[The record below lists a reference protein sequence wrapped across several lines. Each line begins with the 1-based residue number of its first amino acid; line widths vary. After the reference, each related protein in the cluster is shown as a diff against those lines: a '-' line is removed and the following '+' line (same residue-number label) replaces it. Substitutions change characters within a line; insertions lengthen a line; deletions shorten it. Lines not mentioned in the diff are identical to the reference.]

1 MRRAAPCR
9 RPVRRAGH
17 EGLDRSP
24 SQPASPSSPAP
35 PAAVF
40 LAPIR
45 HDVVTFVHTNMRKN
59 QRQAYAVAYA
69 SGEQTSA
76 MSWGTGRAVAR
87 IPRVGGGGSGRSG
100 QGAFGNMCRKG
111 RMFAPTKIWRRWH
124 RKVNVAQRRYAVA
137 SALAASAVPALVMA
151 RGHKI
156 DAVPEIPLV
165 VRGAKGLTKTK
176 DAVKLLEGVGAMPD
190 VARVVDSK
198 KLRAGRGKMRNR
210 RYVQRRGPLV
220 IYADEDDETARAFR
234 NIAGVDLVHSEW
246 REGAPRRHCPAFCGR
261 PRARPPRAAPYRA
274 RLTRAQRTPPLRLRL
289 RLRLRPPVDRLNLL
303 QLAPGGHMGRFCVWT
318 EKAFARLDDLFGAGV
333 GEAAKLKTGFTLA
346 RAPMLNADLARL
358 INSTDVQAVLRPA
371 VRDRRLSRQK
381 KNPLRNRAAM
391 FKLNPYAK
399 VVRES
404 EMKAEAARA
413 TARAAAAKAK
423 RGLPVSAAAK
433 ASSTR
438 FSKQRKIASRKYI
451 ASVRS
456 DVFVKPADVKF
467 GPAK

>member
-1 MRRAAPCR
+1 
-9 RPVRRAGH
+9 
-17 EGLDRSP
+17 
-24 SQPASPSSPAP
+24 
-35 PAAVF
+35 
-40 LAPIR
+40 
-45 HDVVTFVHTNMRKN
+45 
-59 QRQAYAVAYA
+59 
-69 SGEQTSA
+69 

-246 REGAPRRHCPAFCGR
+246 LGRPRRAGTPRLAAGGHARARLAPRRAV
-261 PRARPPRAAPYRA
+261 PRTTDACATNPSPSPP
-274 RLTRAQRTPPLRLRL
+274 PP
-289 RLRLRPPVDRLNLL
+289 PF
-303 QLAPGGHMGRFCVWT
+303 Q
-318 EKAFARLDDLFGAGV
+318 
-333 GEAAKLKTGFTLA
+333 
-346 RAPMLNADLARL
+346 
-358 INSTDVQAVLRPA
+358 STA
-371 VRDRRLSRQK
+371 
-381 KNPLRNRAAM
+381 
-391 FKLNPYAK
+391 
-399 VVRES
+399 
-404 EMKAEAARA
+404 
-413 TARAAAAKAK
+413 
-423 RGLPVSAAAK
+423 
-433 ASSTR
+433 
-438 FSKQRKIASRKYI
+438 
-451 ASVRS
+451 
-456 DVFVKPADVKF
+456 
-467 GPAK
+467 

>member
-1 MRRAAPCR
+1 MRNEPLPFA
-9 RPVRRAGH
+9 
-17 EGLDRSP
+17 
-24 SQPASPSSPAP
+24 PAS
-35 PAAVF
+35 
-40 LAPIR
+40 
-45 HDVVTFVHTNMRKN
+45 
-59 QRQAYAVAYA
+59 
-69 SGEQTSA
+69 
-76 MSWGTGRAVAR
+76 
-87 IPRVGGGGSGRSG
+87 
-100 QGAFGNMCRKG
+100 AF
-111 RMFAPTKIWRRWH
+111 
-124 RKVNVAQRRYAVA
+124 
-137 SALAASAVPALVMA
+137 S
-151 RGHKI
+151 
-156 DAVPEIPLV
+156 
-165 VRGAKGLTKTK
+165 
-176 DAVKLLEGVGAMPD
+176 
-190 VARVVDSK
+190 
-198 KLRAGRGKMRNR
+198 
-210 RYVQRRGPLV
+210 
-220 IYADEDDETARAFR
+220 
-234 NIAGVDLVHSEW
+234 
-246 REGAPRRHCPAFCGR
+246 
-261 PRARPPRAAPYRA
+261 
-274 RLTRAQRTPPLRLRL
+274 
-289 RLRLRPPVDRLNLL
+289 VDRLNLL

-413 TARAAAAKAK
+413 VARAAAAKAK

-433 ASSTR
+433 AASTR

>member
-1 MRRAAPCR
+1 M
-9 RPVRRAGH
+9 
-17 EGLDRSP
+17 
-24 SQPASPSSPAP
+24 
-35 PAAVF
+35 F

-165 VRGAKGLTKTK
+165 VRGAKGLTKTR
-176 DAVKLLEGVGAMPD
+176 DAVALLEGVGAMPD
-190 VARVVDSK
+190 VTRVVDSK

-234 NIAGVDLVHSEW
+234 NIAGVDLVHSEA
-246 REGAPRRHCPAFCGR
+246 APWPQPSAAPPPHRVACCAHACTRRAHSTDTPA
-261 PRARPPRAAPYRA
+261 PPLQPPRA
-274 RLTRAQRTPPLRLRL
+274 
-289 RLRLRPPVDRLNLL
+289 VDRLNLL

-318 EKAFARLDDLFGAGV
+318 ELAFARLDSLFGAGI
-333 GEAAKLKTGFTLA
+333 GEVAKEKTGFTLA

-381 KNPLRNRAAM
+381 KNPLRNRSAM

-413 TARAAAAKAK
+413 VARAAAAKAK
-423 RGLPVSAAAK
+423 RGLPVPAAAK
-433 ASSTR
+433 ATSTR
-438 FSKQRKIASRKYI
+438 FNKARKLASRKYI

-467 GPAK
+467 GAAAK

>member
-1 MRRAAPCR
+1 
-9 RPVRRAGH
+9 
-17 EGLDRSP
+17 
-24 SQPASPSSPAP
+24 
-35 PAAVF
+35 
-40 LAPIR
+40 
-45 HDVVTFVHTNMRKN
+45 
-59 QRQAYAVAYA
+59 
-69 SGEQTSA
+69 

-165 VRGAKGLTKTK
+165 VRGAAGLTKTK
-176 DAVKLLEGVGAMPD
+176 DAVALLGGVGALDD

-220 IYADEDDETARAFR
+220 IYSDDDEETARAFR
-234 NIAGVDLVHSEW
+234 NIAGVDLVHI
-246 REGAPRRHCPAFCGR
+246 
-261 PRARPPRAAPYRA
+261 
-274 RLTRAQRTPPLRLRL
+274 
-289 RLRLRPPVDRLNLL
+289 DRLNLL

-318 EKAFARLDDLFGAGV
+318 EKAFVRLDKLFGASV
-333 GEAAKLKTGFTLA
+333 GAAAELKKEFSLA

-371 VRDRRLSRQK
+371 LRDRRLSRQK
-381 KNPLRNRAAM
+381 KNVSAC
-391 FKLNPYAK
+391 
-399 VVRES
+399 
-404 EMKAEAARA
+404 
-413 TARAAAAKAK
+413 AAAAPREA
-423 RGLPVSAAAK
+423 RSGEAPGLEPHARLGRRAGPLRQAASAPRTRPSNPPRTSCPI
-433 ASSTR
+433 ASSFPPR
-438 FSKQRKIASRKYI
+438 SRC
-451 ASVRS
+451 ATSRRCS
-456 DVFVKPADVKF
+456 S
-467 GPAK
+467 

>member
-1 MRRAAPCR
+1 
-9 RPVRRAGH
+9 
-17 EGLDRSP
+17 
-24 SQPASPSSPAP
+24 
-35 PAAVF
+35 
-40 LAPIR
+40 
-45 HDVVTFVHTNMRKN
+45 MRKN

-246 REGAPRRHCPAFCGR
+246 REGVPCGHCPALGGR

-274 RLTRAQRTPPLRLRL
+274 RLTRAQRTPSPPPPPPPHS
-289 RLRLRPPVDRLNLL
+289 RPP
-303 QLAPGGHMGRFCVWT
+303 
-318 EKAFARLDDLFGAGV
+318 
-333 GEAAKLKTGFTLA
+333 
-346 RAPMLNADLARL
+346 
-358 INSTDVQAVLRPA
+358 
-371 VRDRRLSRQK
+371 
-381 KNPLRNRAAM
+381 
-391 FKLNPYAK
+391 
-399 VVRES
+399 
-404 EMKAEAARA
+404 
-413 TARAAAAKAK
+413 
-423 RGLPVSAAAK
+423 
-433 ASSTR
+433 
-438 FSKQRKIASRKYI
+438 
-451 ASVRS
+451 
-456 DVFVKPADVKF
+456 
-467 GPAK
+467 

>member
-1 MRRAAPCR
+1 MASAARPTVTVFSGATTVGSIPLPGEHGTRRRAARPAGPARRGPPLRAPPTPRRSAHAPPTPRPCAR
-9 RPVRRAGH
+9 RP
-17 EGLDRSP
+17 SP
-24 SQPASPSSPAP
+24 SPLAG
-35 PAAVF
+35 VF

-45 HDVVTFVHTNMRKN
+45 NDVVTFVHTNMRKN

-165 VRGAKGLTKTK
+165 VRGAADLKKTSA
-176 DAVKLLEGVGAMPD
+176 AVALLKGVGALDD

-220 IYADEDDETARAFR
+220 IYGDEDGETERAFR

-246 REGAPRRHCPAFCGR
+246 RAPARWGTRVGRAPRAPLPSSHR
-261 PRARPPRAAPYRA
+261 RARTVPY
-274 RLTRAQRTPPLRLRL
+274 
-289 RLRLRPPVDRLNLL
+289 RLRPP
-303 QLAPGGHMGRFCVWT
+303 APISPSFP
-318 EKAFARLDDLFGAGV
+318 AQS
-333 GEAAKLKTGFTLA
+333 TG
-346 RAPMLNADLARL
+346 
-358 INSTDVQAVLRPA
+358 
-371 VRDRRLSRQK
+371 
-381 KNPLRNRAAM
+381 
-391 FKLNPYAK
+391 
-399 VVRES
+399 
-404 EMKAEAARA
+404 
-413 TARAAAAKAK
+413 
-423 RGLPVSAAAK
+423 
-433 ASSTR
+433 
-438 FSKQRKIASRKYI
+438 
-451 ASVRS
+451 
-456 DVFVKPADVKF
+456 
-467 GPAK
+467 